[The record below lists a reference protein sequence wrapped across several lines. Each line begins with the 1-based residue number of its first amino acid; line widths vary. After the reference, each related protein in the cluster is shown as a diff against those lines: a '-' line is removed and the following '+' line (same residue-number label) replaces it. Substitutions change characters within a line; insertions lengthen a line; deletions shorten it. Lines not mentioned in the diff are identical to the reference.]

1 MELLQLRY
9 FLELAKTEH
18 MTLTSAN
25 LHISQPALS
34 STIKKL
40 EQELGVPLFER
51 RGRNICLSRYGKV
64 YKEYV
69 QDVFFNLETGQ
80 KAVLRMKD
88 SADNT
93 FRLGILSPYVWSD
106 LFAAFHEAFPKVI
119 ISRYSMEGNEYLD
132 ALLSGRI
139 DMYIG
144 GINNAYHRKLEYETL
159 YTDNMVLLVNNS
171 NPLSRYREVDL
182 RACENENFLNLD
194 RDTNLQQFI
203 STFYQAAGFNPHVV
217 MEVDYTLR
225 DEMVAQNYGV
235 SITTETSAR
244 KTSAQNVSYLHIT
257 YPPFRR
263 KLGLVWSGNTLFTP
277 SMEQFRTFAREYYRR
292 ESL

>member
-18 MTLTSAN
+18 MTLTAAN

-40 EQELGVPLFER
+40 EEELGVPLFER
-51 RGRNICLSRYGKV
+51 KGRNIRLSRYGQA
-64 YKEYV
+64 YREYV
-69 QDVFFNLETGQ
+69 QEAFFSLETGG
-80 KAVLRMKD
+80 KALARMRN
-88 SADNT
+88 ATDNT

-106 LFAAFHEAFPKVI
+106 LFEAFHREYPEVI
-119 ISRYSMEGNEYLD
+119 INRYSMEGSEYIN

-139 DMYIG
+139 DLYIG
-144 GINNAYHRKLEYETL
+144 GINNAYHKKLTYETL
-159 YTDNMVLLVNNS
+159 YTDAMVLLVSNE

-182 RACENENFLNLD
+182 RTCENENFLNLD

-203 STFYQAAGFNPHVV
+203 STFYQAAGFTPRVV

-225 DEMVAQNYGV
+225 DEMVDHNYGV
-235 SITTETSAR
+235 SITTERSAR
-244 KTSAQNVSYLHIT
+244 KTPAENVTYLPIT

-263 KLGLVWSGNTLFTP
+263 RLGLVWSSAALFTP
-277 SMEQFRTFAREYYRR
+277 AMEKFRQFALEYYQD
-292 ESL
+292 

>member
-40 EQELGVPLFER
+40 ERELGVPLFER
-51 RGRNICLSRYGKV
+51 RGRNIRLSRYGKV

-69 QDVFFNLETGQ
+69 QEVFFNLETGR
-80 KAVLRMKD
+80 KVIRRMRD
-88 SADNT
+88 STDNT
-93 FRLGILSPYVWSD
+93 IRLGVLSPYVWMD
-106 LFAAFHEAFPKVI
+106 MFAAFHEAYPEVI
-119 ISRYSMEGNEYLD
+119 VNRYSMEGNEYID
-132 ALLSGRI
+132 ALLSGKI

-144 GINNAYHRKLEYETL
+144 GINNVFHRKLAYATL
-159 YTDNMVLLVNNS
+159 YTDAMVLLVNDE
-171 NPLSRYREVDL
+171 NPLSKYREVDL
-182 RACENENFLNLD
+182 RTCENENFINLD

-203 STFYQAAGFNPHVV
+203 STFYEVAGFNPRVV

-225 DEMVAQNYGV
+225 DEMVEQNYGV
-235 SITTETSAR
+235 SITTERSAK
-244 KTSAQNVSYLHIT
+244 KTRAKNVSYLHIT

-263 KLGLVWSGNTLFTP
+263 KLGLVWNDGMVFSP
-277 SMEQFRTFAREYYRR
+277 SVEKFRKYALDYYRD
-292 ESL
+292 

>member
-1 MELLQLRY
+1 VELLQLRY

>member
-51 RGRNICLSRYGKV
+51 RGRNIRLSRYGKV

-69 QDVFFNLETGQ
+69 QEVFFNLETGR
-80 KAVLRMKD
+80 KVIRRMKD
-88 SADNT
+88 STDNT
-93 FRLGILSPYVWSD
+93 IRLGVLSPYVWMD
-106 LFAAFHEAFPKVI
+106 MFAAFHEAHPEVI
-119 ISRYSMEGNEYLD
+119 INRYSMEGNEYVD
-132 ALLSGRI
+132 ALLSGKI

-144 GINNAYHRKLEYETL
+144 GINNVFHRKLAYATL
-159 YTDNMVLLVNNS
+159 YTDAMVLLVNNE
-171 NPLSRYREVDL
+171 NPLSKYREADL
-182 RACENENFLNLD
+182 RTCENENFINLD

-203 STFYQAAGFNPHVV
+203 STFYEAAGFNPRVV

-225 DEMVAQNYGV
+225 DEMVEQNYGI
-235 SITTETSAR
+235 SITTERSAK
-244 KTSAQNVSYLHIT
+244 KTRAKNVSYLHIT

-263 KLGLVWSGNTLFTP
+263 KLGLVWNDGMVFSP
-277 SMEQFRTFAREYYRR
+277 SVEKFRKFALDYYR
-292 ESL
+292 E